1 MQAKATLRKSTSTVY
16 IRVQEV
22 ASKVDFKVSTGLF
35 IDAIHWDKN
44 VPGYSAKS
52 NAPKEVKQE
61 FNRQLDELLKLV
73 NENIQEG
80 FTKEWLAR
88 LINEYFH
95 PDNKEEEEKPA
106 KVWGTSFFEQAEQ
119 YLEEA
124 KAAHHTKGLS

>member
-1 MQAKATLRKSTSTVY
+1 MAT
-16 IRVQEV
+16 
-22 ASKVDFKVSTGLF
+22 KVDVSTGLF

-61 FNRQLDELLKLV
+61 FNRHLDELLKLV

-95 PDNKEEEEKPA
+95 PDNKRQVEEEKTA
-106 KVWGTSFFEQAEQ
+106 KVWGTSFFERAEQ

-124 KAAHHTKGLS
+124 KGGTSHKEAIVAIFRRLERYEAW